1 MRNLTIIIFGTSLL
15 LSFSIYATESFSFV
29 GKIKCELSATFI
41 VFDFDKKI
49 MYFPGKVGI
58 STNNPIYELD
68 VFGDINFTG
77 NLRLNGK
84 EIITELKEEILH
96 LKEQINNILIKLD
109 NLQI

>member
-1 MRNLTIIIFGTSLL
+1 MIGNKSGHYLGDTSDKLIIASGPNENDILIG
-15 LSFSIYATESFSFV
+15 
-29 GKIKCELSATFI
+29 G
-41 VFDFDKKI
+41 DFDKKI

-109 NLQI
+109 NLQ